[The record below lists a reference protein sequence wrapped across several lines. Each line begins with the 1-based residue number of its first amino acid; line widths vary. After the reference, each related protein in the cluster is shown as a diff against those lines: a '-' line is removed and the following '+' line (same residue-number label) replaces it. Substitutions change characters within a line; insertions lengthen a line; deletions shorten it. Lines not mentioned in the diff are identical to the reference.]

1 MMQTTWRSLCG
12 QLLRTTPQINTM
24 ITTLQSKSVMLTDL
38 VADGIDMRDYPD
50 FADAFITSA
59 YVDGR
64 EATEDELDAI
74 NEKSEL
80 VYETVTSQLY

>member
-1 MMQTTWRSLCG
+1 MTT
-12 QLLRTTPQINTM
+12 QPINTM

>member
-1 MMQTTWRSLCG
+1 MQTTWRSLCG
-12 QLLRTTPQINTM
+12 QLLRTTPQTNTM
-24 ITTLQSKSVMLTDL
+24 ITTLQSKNVMLTDL

-74 NEKSEL
+74 NEQSEL
-80 VYETVTSQLY
+80 VYETVLSQLY

>member
-1 MMQTTWRSLCG
+1 
-12 QLLRTTPQINTM
+12 M

-64 EATEDELDAI
+64 EATEDELDEI
-74 NEKSEL
+74 NQNGDII
-80 VYETVTSQLY
+80 YTTVESQLY

>member
-1 MMQTTWRSLCG
+1 
-12 QLLRTTPQINTM
+12 
-24 ITTLQSKSVMLTDL
+24 MLTDL

-64 EATEDELDAI
+64 EATEDELDEI
-74 NEKSEL
+74 NQNGDII
-80 VYETVTSQLY
+80 YTTVESQLY